1 MNVRAAT
8 GSGLVVRRGVTVVV
22 AVACGAWL
30 VVSLVVGLALGRA
43 LRRADVTA
51 ADAETLLPE
60 PCTELPRPREPSTSR

>member
-1 MNVRAAT
+1 
-8 GSGLVVRRGVTVVV
+8 VVV